1 MNLANIH
8 SGNLKVI
15 NIILYEHLVFWLTF
29 GMTAAACLFMLIFK
43 DKKPAEEEKNKCDTE
58 RRMTEIEFIE
68 DNSMCIRIE
77 YYIY

>member
-43 DKKPAEEEKNKCDTE
+43 DKKSAEENENKVDTE
-58 RRMTEIEFIE
+58 QRMSEIELIK
-68 DNSMCIRIE
+68 DDCIYSNKVI
-77 YYIY
+77 YI

>member
-43 DKKPAEEEKNKCDTE
+43 DKKPAEKEKENQVDTE
-58 RRMTEIEFIE
+58 QRITEIELIN
-68 DNSMCIRIE
+68 DNSMC
-77 YYIY
+77 